1 MSDSENIMEYQTMKS
16 KIIPLLL
23 CGFLSFTFF
32 TSANA
37 QVKITD
43 GTVITLDPNSI
54 LELESSN
61 KGLLIPRVAINNLNL
76 PSPLSAPVPA
86 GMLVYSSGGTV
97 NDGFYFWDG
106 SGWNNLLSA
115 GNTATQFFTKSA
127 DDTLTKANSIIF
139 ASNDI
144 TLTLPQITSADTAL
158 QITVNNVGSHIHQV
172 VVTGYGSTTIE
183 GLDSIDILPRL
194 SKTFVA
200 RGADWIMTGRNST
213 SDDIMDVGHDEA
225 FQSLSDA
232 IEYLEVHMEGPAVL
246 RLGSETVYLEHT
258 ETIDLPFALT
268 IQGSSY
274 GSGTIVPAPGLEG
287 KPMFRCLSE
296 TYFKMLIF
304 DATPLAGYGTS
315 PGEDAIRLVGSGE
328 YHEIKDSSFDGFYNA
343 VVDSSNAEL
352 WIFECDIV
360 NAVNS
365 GLILHSSQPGASVK
379 VSETDFTDCKNGIL
393 LSKGSLVHFNLMN
406 GVFTTDSTDNAI
418 VYNPTNFSF
427 SSVIITNNQHNAIG
441 NGLVGF
447 DFTRPDGRDAN
458 SYIENNPGFK
468 TSLPNCKLNVINNNQ
483 SVTCNVQNEWYK
495 AAWTNT
501 SFITTNFL
509 VNDNRITY
517 QPATLGDIVIFIS
530 GNVLVNNPNKVITIG
545 IVRNGIT
552 SYRYGE
558 TTLRVTTANQPFQF
572 STVIYIVDVHKGDY
586 FELFCSSQ
594 SNGDI
599 LKFQDIN
606 WFVNS
611 E

>member
-1 MSDSENIMEYQTMKS
+1 MSDTENIMVFQAIKPKM
-16 KIIPLLL
+16 IRLLL
-23 CGFLSFTFF
+23 FGFFTFTFF
-32 TSANA
+32 ISATA

-76 PSPLSAPVPA
+76 SSPLTEPVPS

-106 SGWNNLLSA
+106 TGWNNLLSA
-115 GNTATQFFTKSA
+115 GNTAAQFFTKSA

-158 QITVNNVGSHIHQV
+158 QITVKNTGSHIHKI
-172 VVTGYGSTTIE
+172 VVTGYGSSSIE
-183 GLDSIDILPRL
+183 GLDSIDILPKL

-200 RGADWIMTGRNST
+200 RGADWIMIGRNIY
-213 SDDIMDVGHDEA
+213 SDDIVDVGPDEP

-232 IEYLEVHMEGPAVL
+232 IDYLEVHMEGPVVL

-258 ETIDLPFALT
+258 ETIDLPYPLT
-268 IQGSSY
+268 IQGSTY

-328 YHEIKDSSFDGFYNA
+328 YHEIKDSSFDGFYNT

-352 WIFECDIV
+352 WMFECDMV
-360 NAVNS
+360 NARNS
-365 GLILHSSQPGASVK
+365 GLILHSAEPGASVK
-379 VSETDFTDCKNGIL
+379 VSETDFANCKNGIL
-393 LSKGSLVHFNLMN
+393 LSKGSEVQLNIMN
-406 GVFTTDSTDNAI
+406 GVFTTGATDNAI
-418 VYNPTNFSF
+418 VYNSTDFSF
-427 SSVIITNNQHNAIG
+427 SSVVITNNTHDAVG

-447 DFTRPDGRDAN
+447 DFTRTDGRDAN
-458 SYIENNPGFK
+458 TYIENNPGFK
-468 TSLPNCKLNVINNNQ
+468 TSLPHCKLNVINNNS
-483 SVTCNVQNEWYK
+483 SVTTTLANSWYK
-495 AAWTNT
+495 AVWTNT
-501 SFITTNFL
+501 SVITTNYL
-509 VNDNRITY
+509 VDNNRITY
-517 QPATLGDIVIFIS
+517 QPSTSRDIVIFIS
-530 GNVLVNNPNKVITIG
+530 GNVLVNNSNRVITVG
-545 IVRNGIT
+545 IVENGNT
-552 SYRYGE
+552 SIRYGE
-558 TTLRVTTANQPFQF
+558 TTLRVTTSNQPFQF
-572 STVIYIVDVHKGDY
+572 STVIYIEDVQENDY
-586 FELFCSSQ
+586 FEFFCSSQ
-594 SNGDI
+594 NNGDV
-599 LKFQDIN
+599 LRFQDIN
-606 WFVNS
+606 WYVTS
-611 E
+611 Q

>member
-1 MSDSENIMEYQTMKS
+1 MKS
-16 KIIPLLL
+16 KIIPLLV
-23 CGFLSFTFF
+23 CCILSFTFF
-32 TSANA
+32 TSVNA

-61 KGLLIPRVAINNLNL
+61 KGLLIPRVAVNNLNL

-106 SGWNNLLSA
+106 TGWNNLLSV
-115 GNTATQFFTKSA
+115 GNTAAQYFTKST

-139 ASNDI
+139 ASSDI

-158 QITVNNVGSHIHQV
+158 QITVKNVGSHIHQV
-172 VVTGYGSTTIE
+172 VVTGFGTSSIE

-200 RGADWIMTGRNST
+200 RGTDWIMIGRNST
-213 SDDIMDVGHDEA
+213 SDDILDVGPDEP

-232 IEYLEVHMEGPAVL
+232 IEYLEVHMEGPVIL
-246 RLGSETVYLEHT
+246 RLGAETVYLEHT
-258 ETIDLPFALT
+258 ETIDLPFPLT

-296 TYFKMLIF
+296 TYFKMLLF
-304 DATPLAGYGTS
+304 DAAPLAGYGNS
-315 PGEDAIRLVGSGE
+315 PGEDAIRLVSSGE

-352 WIFECDIV
+352 WMFEVDIV

-365 GLILHSSQPGASVK
+365 GLMLHSAVPGASIK
-379 VSETDFTDCKNGIL
+379 VSETDFTDCKIGIL
-393 LSKGSLVHFNLMN
+393 LSKGSDVSFNIMN
-406 GVFTTDSTDNAI
+406 GVFTTRPTDDAI
-418 VYNPTNFSF
+418 VYNPPDFSF
-427 SSVIITNNQHNAIG
+427 TSMIITNNSHNAIG

-447 DFTRPDGRDAN
+447 DFTRTDGRDAN

-468 TSLPNCKLNVINNNQ
+468 TSLPHCKLNVINNNA
-483 SVTCNVQNEWYK
+483 SVTCNVANAWYK

-501 SFITTNFL
+501 SFSTTNFE
-509 VNDNRITY
+509 VSDNRITY
-517 QPATLGDIVIFIS
+517 QPFTPRDIAIFIS
-530 GNVLVNNPNKVITIG
+530 GNVLVSSTNRVVTVG
-545 IVRNGIT
+545 IVKNGNT

-558 TTLRVTTANQPFQF
+558 TTLRVTTSNQPFQF
-572 STVIYIVDVHKGDY
+572 STVIYIEDVHPDDY

-594 SNGDI
+594 SNGDV
-599 LKFQDIN
+599 LRFQDIN